1 MSLPYAKQP
10 LHFRGTAS
18 EAEPALIGLAGRNQL
33 SPYVRDVLQA
43 LLDLCNCGLEL
54 RISEALNE
62 FEKQLVRLADK
73 ATIHQQNEYFGSVHA
88 LQHGRADVVP
98 RFLRSIE
105 NSLAQLGEDIKPSF
119 NARSTKSTALNL
131 ALTDSIQMDES
142 VVLSD
147 IATKVEMRVREPLFA
162 LGRRFGALIGA
173 PPLAVENLP
182 LGPRAIVEALRY
194 GASSLDL
201 IDEHRLVLY
210 RCFER
215 VVMNQI
221 GSLYIV
227 LNNCLIER
235 GVLPNLHT
243 LTTGNGI
250 ADTTF
255 PRSTA
260 KLPAND
266 APPANGRGGDARTT
280 PASAGARPIAVPIRL
295 ARNDFFGTLRQLL
308 GECRRAESYAATGD
322 DLQAVLIALQACQ
335 PVASIVEGTSPLRS
349 ADDIKHEILVLLQE
363 RCAQGRTPRISE
375 EDSDAIDLTAM
386 LFDFLSRQ
394 ARPNGVANRILVKLQ
409 LPILRAA
416 IKDKS
421 FFSDETHYA
430 RRLLNEFVEAAQFW
444 IDENEGPTETALVDK
459 LQQLTDHIACAY
471 QGDAAAFATASE
483 ALSQH
488 IAELMLRGEEAAEQ
502 SLMEVA
508 AARKKRASEEL
519 AAAAIGERI
528 ARARPNEFLRA
539 LLECVWTDVLVV
551 ALLRDGE
558 DSAGYQ
564 RRLEVVDQLL
574 AAASAKGSGCAES
587 LAPDMRAEI
596 ESGLAQVNLSDDDI
610 RAITKRLFARDDDQQ
625 ENPISQTELAIK
637 LKARRWGSQKAA
649 PESLKGRA
657 SEIEAL
663 QKLAREVANRQARI
677 KSGEQESLVD
687 KAWISIRD
695 TLSNFSGRKQASLN
709 PTPLWTAR
717 RPDQTLRPPTVQKT
731 PPQPQ
736 EARTLLLVDDEVSIT
751 RALTRVLRAD
761 GYRILS
767 AASAAE
773 AMEMLSLHDVQVIIA
788 DQRMPHVSGTQ
799 FLTEAK
805 AIRPNTVR
813 ILLSGYSD
821 AVSVMDAINRGTI
834 YKFLTKPWDDDDIRL
849 QVRDAFQ
856 TCELL

>member
-1 MSLPYAKQP
+1 MSLPNPKQP
-10 LHFRGTAS
+10 FPFREIAS
-18 EAEPALIGLAGRNQL
+18 EAEPALIGLAEGKQFPPHL
-33 SPYVRDVLQA
+33 RDVLQA

-54 RISEALNE
+54 RISEALSE

-88 LQHGRADVVP
+88 LQRGRADVFP
-98 RFLRSIE
+98 RFLRSVE
-105 NSLAQLGEDIKPSF
+105 NSLARLGEDIEPTF
-119 NARSTKSTALNL
+119 NTRSTKSATLNL

-162 LGRRFGALIGA
+162 LGRRFGALTGA
-173 PPLAVENLP
+173 PPLAAEIMP
-182 LGPRAIVEALRY
+182 LGPRSIVEALRY
-194 GASSLDL
+194 AASALDL

-235 GVLPNLHT
+235 GVLPHLHT
-243 LTTGNGI
+243 LAAGSTDATSS
-250 ADTTF
+250 
-255 PRSTA
+255 RSAA
-260 KLPAND
+260 KLPANGS
-266 APPANGRGGDARTT
+266 APVNARIGEARATS
-280 PASAGARPIAVPIRL
+280 ASSGARPIAVPIRL
-295 ARNDFFGTLRQLL
+295 ARSDFFGTLRQLL
-308 GECRRAESYAATGD
+308 GECRRAETYTATAD
-322 DLQAVLIALQACQ
+322 DLQGVLTALQTSH
-335 PVASIVEGTSPLRS
+335 PVASIVESASPLR
-349 ADDIKHEILVLLQE
+349 AAEEIKHEILVLLRE

-394 ARPNGVANRILVKLQ
+394 ARPNGVANRVLVKLQ

-416 IKDKS
+416 LKDKS

-444 IDENEGPTETALVDK
+444 IDENETQAGTTLIDK

-471 QGDAAAFATASE
+471 QGDAATFATASQ

-502 SLMEVA
+502 SLMEAA
-508 AARKKRASEEL
+508 AARKKRASEEQ

-528 ARARPNEFLRA
+528 ARARPNEFVRA
-539 LLECVWTDVLVV
+539 LLECVWTDVLAVT
-551 ALLRDGE
+551 LLRDGE
-558 DSAGYQ
+558 DSAGYR

-574 AAASAKGSGCAES
+574 AAASTRDGGSAVS

-596 ESGLAQVNLSDDDI
+596 ESGLAQVGLSDDDI
-610 RAITKRLFARDDDQQ
+610 RAITKRLFTLADDDRQ

-637 LKARRWGSQKAA
+637 LKARRWRSQKAA
-649 PESLKGRA
+649 AESTNGRA

-663 QKLAREVANRQARI
+663 QKLAHEVASRQARI
-677 KSGEQESLVD
+677 NSGEQESLVD
-687 KAWISIRD
+687 KAWVSIRD
-695 TLSNFSGRKQASLN
+695 TLSNFSGRKQGSLN
-709 PTPLWTAR
+709 PTPLWAAR
-717 RPDQTLRPPTVQKT
+717 RADQTLRPVQKT

-761 GYRILS
+761 GYRILC

-773 AMEMLSLHDVQVIIA
+773 AMEMLSLHEVQVIIA

-834 YKFLTKPWDDDDIRL
+834 YKFLTKPWDDEDIRL